1 MKETL
6 RYAWKEIKRRKNR
19 NIWNILGYII
29 AVAFLIITLS
39 FADFSNRGASSAL
52 NYTGAQFIGII
63 YATSPQD
70 TIIHFIDP
78 DHEGWLVFNNPTVL
92 FPLALVDEIKQSPNV
107 KNAAPLLTFT
117 IITDIYVNRSW
128 ILAGFDPADME
139 SVRMTSCSST
149 DIVEGRLIQ
158 PGDTGVV
165 LLEQM
170 ELGERLNNL
179 PVELS
184 VGQQQRVA
192 LARAL
197 INEPSLIIADEPTGN
212 VDEATANDMLNIL
225 IPYVKE
231 KKSAI
236 VVTTHGQF
244 TGMHLAN
251 RIFQLKDRKLI

>member
-6 RYAWKEIKRRKNR
+6 RYAWKEIKRRKNG

-29 AVAFLIITLS
+29 ALAFLIITLS

-149 DIVEGRLIQ
+149 DIIEGRLIQ

-165 LLEQM
+165 LLEQTFADA
-170 ELGERLNNL
+170 EQYKINDILYLGDKEFKVLGILSPGTRPAKADIYMPLKEATEVLNTRLNQ
-179 PVELS
+179 PVEK
-184 VGQQQRVA
+184 V
-192 LARAL
+192 
-197 INEPSLIIADEPTGN
+197 INVVL
-212 VDEATANDMLNIL
+212 VDGT
-225 IPYVKE
+225 
-231 KKSAI
+231 
-236 VVTTHGQF
+236 
-244 TGMHLAN
+244 
-251 RIFQLKDRKLI
+251 